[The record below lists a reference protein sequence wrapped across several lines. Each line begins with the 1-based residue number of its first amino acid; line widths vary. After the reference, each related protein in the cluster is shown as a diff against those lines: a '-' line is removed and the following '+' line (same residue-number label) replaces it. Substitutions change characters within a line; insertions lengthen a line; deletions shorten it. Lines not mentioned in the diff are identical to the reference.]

1 MASLCFSCFLTSRV
15 YGLVDYFFMT
25 GCRNFFLRFYNFV
38 AYRTADSCC
47 FSCFLTGRCYGFI
60 DHLCMTQGRDFFCFG
75 SLAFCTGV
83 TLLAFLCAGWI
94 SKDFSLFPVMS
105 CCRNHF
111 LELKDLSTDRTVLSF
126 GFSIFSAGWLYGL
139 ICYLGMACCRDFLF
153 ISKNLMAGAAVY
165 HCVSWF
171 LTGCGFCYQFCFRMA
186 DYWYLFLR
194 FYNFSTDL
202 TVASFGFS
210 WCFAGRCYCFICHFA
225 VTGCRDF
232 FMFL

>member
-47 FSCFLTGRCYGFI
+47 FSCFLTGRCYSFI

-94 SKDFSLFPVMS
+94 SKDFSLFPVMAG
-105 CCRNHF
+105 CRDHF
-111 LELKDLSTDRTVLSF
+111 LELKDLSADRTVFSF
-126 GFSIFSAGWLYGL
+126 CFSIFGTGWLYGL

-171 LTGCGFCYQFCFRMA
+171 FTGCYPGYQFYFCVTSC
-186 DYWYLFLR
+186 WNLFL
-194 FYNFSTDL
+194 
-202 TVASFGFS
+202 
-210 WCFAGRCYCFICHFA
+210 
-225 VTGCRDF
+225 F
-232 FMFL
+232 F

>member
-1 MASLCFSCFLTSRV
+1 
-15 YGLVDYFFMT
+15 MT

-47 FSCFLTGRCYGFI
+47 FSCFLTGRCYSFI

-94 SKDFSLFPVMS
+94 SKDFSLFPVMAG
-105 CCRNHF
+105 CRDHF
-111 LELKDLSTDRTVLSF
+111 LELKDLSADRTVFSF
-126 GFSIFSAGWLYGL
+126 CFSIFGTDWLYGL

-165 HCVSWF
+165 HCISWF

-210 WCFAGRCYCFICHFA
+210 CCFAGRCYCFICHFA
-225 VTGCRDF
+225 VTCCRDF
-232 FMFL
+232 FLFL